1 MSDEWTRYV
10 VWADALLP
18 ERYSSLDTVGGEWE
32 KAKDRVYKIEFKN
45 GDGILQGMKSTIE
58 WYLDDITIHGMNL
71 EDF

>member
-10 VWADALLP
+10 IWVDALLP
-18 ERYSSLDTVGGEWE
+18 ERYSGLETIGGEWA

-58 WYLDDITIHGMNL
+58 WYLDDITIHGLDL